1 MSDTKQRM
9 VRFPKGSVSDQWA
22 QNQENFSLSVRKLIE
37 AIVPIYG
44 DKDYIDALNKIS
56 IDHLR
61 SELNASQN
69 SKLSSSQV
77 EVSSDLQN
85 KTKQKQLTD
94 TQSKLEENNSNDEN
108 NDEKMDPFKFLS

>member
-85 KTKQKQLTD
+85 ETKQLTD